1 MLIVYLCCAV
11 VFLAVGLLA
20 LKHKAYRTNLPLF
33 LVLWL
38 LFLGFAV
45 GSLSLLWH
53 KTDTYALLFG
63 ALAIGMAICVVAVMN
78 IRAAFVCDVP
88 LEGVYQGF
96 VEYPASRDKTRWH
109 RSLNTTMRASTTAC
123 KAPNPIPKSTCCLI

>member
-38 LFLGFAV
+38 LFLGFGV

-53 KTDTYALLFG
+53 KTDTYAL
-63 ALAIGMAICVVAVMN
+63 
-78 IRAAFVCDVP
+78 
-88 LEGVYQGF
+88 
-96 VEYPASRDKTRWH
+96 
-109 RSLNTTMRASTTAC
+109 
-123 KAPNPIPKSTCCLI
+123 